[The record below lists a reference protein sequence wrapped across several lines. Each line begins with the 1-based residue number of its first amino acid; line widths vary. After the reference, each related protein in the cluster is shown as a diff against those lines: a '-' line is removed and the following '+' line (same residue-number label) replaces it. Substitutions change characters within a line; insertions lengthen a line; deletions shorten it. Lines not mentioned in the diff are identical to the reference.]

1 MNYQKIKNL
10 QKIKDNFEQVSKE
23 LKNLLTTFQKINAED
38 ETFDFAPLIEECSND
53 LKKYKV
59 GAKVIK
65 ISLEKLDTKGAQYDA

>member
-10 QKIKDNFEQVSKE
+10 KKIKDNFEQVSKE
-23 LKNLLTTFQKINAED
+23 LKNLLTTFRKINAED

>member
-53 LKKYKV
+53 LKKYKE